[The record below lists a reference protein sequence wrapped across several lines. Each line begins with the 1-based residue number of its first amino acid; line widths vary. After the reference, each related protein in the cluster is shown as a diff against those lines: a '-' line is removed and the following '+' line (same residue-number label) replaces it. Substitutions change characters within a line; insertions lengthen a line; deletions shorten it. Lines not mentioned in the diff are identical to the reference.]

1 MKNKIDKNTTL
12 EEVLKYSGSEG
23 VLSTHN
29 IPCLTC
35 PFAQME
41 MSILKLGDICKRYG
55 IDVEKLIKEL
65 NQLLK

>member
-12 EEVLKYSGSEG
+12 EEVLKYTGSDI
-23 VLSTHN
+23 VLGKYN
-29 IPCLTC
+29 VPCLTC

-41 MSILKLGDICKRYG
+41 MSILKMGYICKKYG